1 MITRLMNLIYN
12 TGILPDDFLRNI
24 FITIPKVNMA
34 QDCNDFRMI
43 SLISHT
49 SKILLHLIN
58 NRITPII
65 NQHLSD
71 TQIGFR
77 KGKSTRDAIF
87 QLMMIAERSVQVNKK
102 VYACFVDYKKT
113 FDSINHEILLHI
125 MEKAGIPELERKL
138 IKALYWNQYAVVKTK
153 NGSSRRICI
162 GRGIRQ
168 GCIISLIL
176 FNLYAEFMM

>member
-1 MITRLMNLIYN
+1 MPT
-12 TGILPDDFLRNI
+12 PHHSVFLQAGCPSCHPTNNS
-24 FITIPKVNMA
+24 VN
-34 QDCNDFRMI
+34 
-43 SLISHT
+43 
-49 SKILLHLIN
+49 
-58 NRITPII
+58 
-65 NQHLSD
+65 
-71 TQIGFR
+71 
-77 KGKSTRDAIF
+77 
-87 QLMMIAERSVQVNKK
+87 
-102 VYACFVDYKKT
+102 VYACFVDYKT
-113 FDSINHEILLHI
+113 AFDSIKHEKLLHI